1 MKSGG
6 KKAFY
11 IVFGAAVIVLALALG
26 SYRVFNNE
34 TVRQFTAMDTLI
46 GVSITGR
53 ESAKAAADIETLI
66 NTLDKDVY
74 SRHSPSSAVSAINRD
89 GSGKLPEECAGVLE
103 LMRSVAAKSG
113 GAFDFT
119 LGGVSDLW
127 GFGTDK
133 EHIPVKSV
141 IDEAL
146 ESSGY
151 EKVKIDGLAVTIP
164 DGMVLDMGAVGKGA
178 ALDEIRGELGKYS
191 VRRAVI
197 SLGGSI
203 LLYGNGEFR
212 VGIQTPG
219 SAGGEYF
226 ALLTLPETN
235 VSTSGSY
242 ERYFEKDGVRYH
254 HILDPETGYPAESG
268 LVSVTVISD
277 SGVLSDALSTACFV
291 LGEEKGMELCKEF
304 GCEAVFLN
312 KNNRVNVTAGI
323 ADKIKVTNE
332 NYSFDDYSLR

>member
-26 SYRVFNNE
+26 AYRVFNNE

-53 ESAKAAADIETLI
+53 ESAEAAGEVENLIKA
-66 NTLDKDVY
+66 LDKDVY
-74 SRHSPSSAVSAINRD
+74 SRHSATSALSAINRD
-89 GSGKLPEECAGVLE
+89 GKGELPEECSEALE

-119 LGGVSDLW
+119 LGAVSDLW
-127 GFGTDK
+127 GFGTGK
-133 EHIPVKSV
+133 ESV
-141 IDEAL
+141 PDEAALKKAL
-146 ESSGY
+146 EKSGF
-151 EKVKIDGLAVTIP
+151 EKVKTDGTSVTIP
-164 DGMVLDMGAVGKGA
+164 HGMILDMGAAAKGA
-178 ALDEIRGELGKYS
+178 ALDRIRSELGGYS
-191 VRRAVI
+191 VKRAVI

-203 LLYGNGEFR
+203 LLYGKGEFR

-254 HILDPETGYPAESG
+254 HILDPGTGYPARSG
-268 LVSVTVISD
+268 LVSVTVVSP
-277 SGVLSDALSTACFV
+277 SGALTDILSTACFV
-291 LGEEKGMELCKEF
+291 LGAEKGAQLCKEF
-304 GCEAVFLN
+304 GCEAVFLDE
-312 KNNRVNVTAGI
+312 NNGVTVTPGI
-323 ADKIKVTNE
+323 ADIIEITDE
-332 NYSFDDYSLR
+332 NYRLR